1 MNKQSEKKIS
11 HSLSLINREK
21 LSIDGVENVISF
33 DENSIILQTSLGELN
48 IDGEGLKVVKL
59 SVEDG
64 EVALE
69 GKIFGI
75 FYIDSAR
82 KKRGGFF
89 GKKNNG

>member
-1 MNKQSEKKIS
+1 MNKQNEKAGK
-11 HSLSLINREK
+11 HSLHLQNREK
-21 LSIDGVENVISF
+21 LNIDGVENVISF
-33 DENSIILQTSLGELN
+33 DENAIILQTSLGELN

-69 GKIFGI
+69 GKIFGL
-75 FYIDSAR
+75 FYIDGGR

-89 GKKNNG
+89 AKKSDR